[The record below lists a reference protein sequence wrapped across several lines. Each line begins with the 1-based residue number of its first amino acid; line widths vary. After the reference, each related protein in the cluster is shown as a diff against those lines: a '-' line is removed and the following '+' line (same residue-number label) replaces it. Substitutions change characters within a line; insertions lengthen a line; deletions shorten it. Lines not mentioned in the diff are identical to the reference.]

1 VKPRFRTWRERLYRL
16 TCQKSVSLDGARFYA
31 IGDGIPA
38 EVTRL
43 LRRGNYE
50 FAERKLLLSIL
61 QADDRV
67 LEVGAG
73 IGVLGLIA
81 ARVCGA
87 RNVLSYEPNPKTIPL
102 IKANHTLNNLY
113 PGVREKAITAEGGS
127 ITFFRTENIISS
139 SLIECDLSEAITVG
153 SDRIN
158 DAIAEF
164 RPTVLVMDVEG
175 AEVDLLPAADLSTLR
190 ALVIETHAKIT
201 GVASVADLKVQ
212 LVDRGFR
219 IAEVANNNLLCL
231 RMV

>member
-1 VKPRFRTWRERLYRL
+1 M
-16 TCQKSVSLDGARFYA
+16 SLDGARFYA

-50 FAERKLLLSIL
+50 FAELKLLLSIL

-87 RNVLSYEPNPKTIPL
+87 RNVLSYEPNPKTMPL
-102 IKANHTLNNLY
+102 IKANHNLNNLY

-164 RPTVLVMDVEG
+164 QPTVLVMDVEG

-190 ALVIETHAKIT
+190 ALVIETHAKII
-201 GVASVADLKVQ
+201 GAASVADLKVQ

-231 RMV
+231 RIV

>member
-1 VKPRFRTWRERLYRL
+1 
-16 TCQKSVSLDGARFYA
+16 VSLDGARFYA

-43 LRRGNYE
+43 LRRGTYE

-87 RNVLSYEPNPKTIPL
+87 RNVLSYEPNPKTMPL

-139 SLIECDLSEAITVG
+139 SLIECGLSEAITVC

-231 RMV
+231 RIV